1 MKTIKQLLS
10 KYLRERREMITSER
24 VLFFAIAGAVA
35 IVAYAVFIV
44 LGLNLADVNPVMLIG
59 LGVLGYLVWIVFFR
73 KR

>member
-10 KYLRERREMITSER
+10 NYLRERREMITSER
-24 VLFFAIAGAVA
+24 VLFFAIVAAVA

-44 LGLNLADVNPVMLIG
+44 LGMNLADVNPAMLVG
-59 LGVLGYLVWIVFFR
+59 LGVLGYLVWIVFFT